1 MLGFGLARLVE
12 SNNNITAEGALVG
25 IGPYS
30 CPESGMEKADI
41 TGDIY
46 SLGAVFYHML
56 AGRPPFL
63 GRDALDYLYK
73 HRNEEVWPVRDL
85 ASSAMPKAV
94 DELVNAMLDKNKKT
108 RIQTPSEL
116 IACIDAIISPDVIR
130 VKEDKKPRKESTIV
144 FTTREMIA
152 SRRDYNI
159 IIYDSH
165 DYCRRLIHE
174 VLFRQGFVSNVASSV
189 DEINKFTDENK
200 PDAVFIDVPAG
211 VAGVEKILKK
221 IILLNSEVAIVLTRG
236 GSMAQKLFD
245 KISSDESY
253 KGEVSILQ
261 RPLEAESVR
270 RSAYIGLK
278 IGR

>member
-1 MLGFGLARLVE
+1 
-12 SNNNITAEGALVG
+12 
-25 IGPYS
+25 
-30 CPESGMEKADI
+30 
-41 TGDIY
+41 
-46 SLGAVFYHML
+46 ML

-85 ASSAMPKAV
+85 ASSAMPKTV

-130 VKEDKKPRKESTIV
+130 VKENKKPRKESTIV

-152 SRRDYNI
+152 SRREYNI

-174 VLFRQGFVSNVASSV
+174 VLFRQGFISNVASSV
-189 DEINKFTDENK
+189 DEINKFTDKNK
-200 PDAVFIDVPAG
+200 PDAVFIDVTAG
-211 VAGVEKILKK
+211 DAECEKILKK
-221 IILLNSEVAIVLTRG
+221 IILLNSEAAIVFTRG
-236 GSMAQKLFD
+236 GGGTKKLF
-245 KISSDESY
+245 KNISSDKSY
-253 KGEVSILQ
+253 KGEISILQ
-261 RPLEAESVR
+261 RPLEAESIR
-270 RSAYIGLK
+270 RSAYLGLK
-278 IGR
+278 IGQ